1 MTRPVGPVFRRET
14 NMRSLTR
21 LAAALVV
28 GTALSAGAGAAHAQ
42 TVQLTYTQPL
52 SAGGVQMVQ
61 ERLRQLGD
69 YPGAVDG
76 VWGPDSVTALQRFQQ
91 MHGLQP
97 TGELNQATLASLGM
111 EPAAVL
117 GAPAVATT
125 VPVAPAVTPYEP
137 VLSVHAVQ
145 MVQERLRQLGYYRG
159 GIDGVWGPGTQDAL
173 LLFQQRSGLQA
184 DGHVN
189 TATAT
194 ALGLN
199 PTILYAAR

>member
-1 MTRPVGPVFRRET
+1 
-14 NMRSLTR
+14 MRSLTR

-42 TVQLTYTQPL
+42 TVQLTYAQPL

-76 VWGPDSVTALQRFQQ
+76 VWGPDSVAALQRFQQ

-97 TGELNQATLASLGM
+97 TGELNQATVASLGL
-111 EPAAVL
+111 EPTALL
-117 GAPAVATT
+117 GAPVVATT
-125 VPVAPAVTPYEP
+125 VPVAPVVPPYEP
-137 VLSVHAVQ
+137 TLSVHAVQ

-159 GIDGVWGPGTQDAL
+159 GIDGAWGPGTQDAIL
-173 LLFQQRSGLQA
+173 RFQQGSGLQA
-184 DGHVN
+184 DGHLN
-189 TATAT
+189 PATAT

-199 PTILYAAR
+199 PSILFAAR